1 MNIKVKY
8 LFVCGLLAK
17 ICAIFLSQP
26 DLASNL
32 YLPFL
37 ANSIE
42 SFTLDPWGN
51 WLAQNNDPLAF
62 PYGYAMWLI
71 LLPAA
76 LISHIFSGGLWLAYA
91 STLLIFDFGLLKLLN
106 RLWPERK
113 LAITAVYW
121 CSPVIFIATYLLG
134 YNDIIP
140 ITILILSVLFIKH
153 NKWLWGTLVLAIALS
168 AKLSMILAVPLIM
181 IYYLNKHSSLKK
193 IRGLLYYTTAILL
206 TLAVPLAFNSSL
218 SSMIF
223 NNPEVLKIY
232 SFNIT
237 LAEGLA
243 IYIVPLA
250 YIVLL
255 YFFWQIRRVNL
266 DLLLAFIG
274 ITFLIIV
281 LLTPASPGWFIWCL
295 PLLAQYQARKEAKAI
310 LWTSGFSILY
320 ILLVLI
326 NGQHVDLSLQG
337 QINSPWLL
345 SIIHTAMVSVGLIL
359 IINLYEELINKNVF
373 FKFSKEPLV
382 IGIAGDSGAGKDT
395 LVNHIK
401 DIFGYN
407 SITHISGDD
416 YHLWERKKP
425 MWQVMTHLN
434 PMANNLEK
442 YAKDLIDLCSGRSI
456 ISSHYNHESGKF
468 DKPKKIKGENI
479 IIASGL
485 HALYLPILRES
496 YDLKIFLDI
505 DESLRRFFK
514 IQRDVHERGHSI
526 EKVMASLDARLND
539 FSKFIKPQMH
549 SADLI
554 LKLQPVNQLSLN
566 DTSLPLKKLKLS
578 ITSKSEFNELSI
590 TRTLVGICG
599 LHVEIETEPDHNQ
612 IHLMIEGDC
621 THEDIE
627 MAAKILGPNLYEF
640 LDDAPQWQ
648 AGIAGIMQLVVFCH
662 INQVLSK
669 RRIL

>member
-1 MNIKVKY
+1 MNNKVKY
-8 LFVCGLLAK
+8 LFIFGLLTK
-17 ICAIFLSQP
+17 ICAIIFSQP
-26 DLASNL
+26 DLASKW

-37 ANSIE
+37 ANSLE
-42 SFTLDPWGN
+42 TFSLDPWGN
-51 WLAQNNDPLAF
+51 WLTQNKDSLAF
-62 PYGYAMWLI
+62 PYGYAMWLT

-76 LISHIFSGGLWLAYA
+76 FIGHILGGGLWLAYA
-91 STLLIFDFGLLKLLN
+91 STLLIFDFTLLKLLN
-106 RLWPERK
+106 NLWPERK
-113 LAITAVYW
+113 LAITAIYW

-140 ITILILSVLFIKH
+140 ITILILCVSLIKQ
-153 NKWLWGTLVLAIALS
+153 NRWLLGTLALAIALS
-168 AKLSMILAVPLIM
+168 AKLSMLFAAPFII
-181 IYYLNKHSSLKK
+181 IYYLNKHHSRKK
-193 IRGLLYYTTAILL
+193 IREMLYYLVTVFL
-206 TLAVPLAFNSSL
+206 TLITPFILSSAL

-223 NNPEVLKIY
+223 NNPEMLKIY
-232 SFNIT
+232 SFNVP
-237 LAEGLA
+237 LNEGLA
-243 IYIVPLA
+243 IYIVPLT
-250 YIVLL
+250 YLVLL
-255 YFFWQIRRVNL
+255 YFFWQIRRTNI

-274 ITFLIIV
+274 ITFLVIV
-281 LLTPASPGWFIWCL
+281 LLTPASSGWFIWCL

-326 NGQHVDLSLQG
+326 NGHHLDLSELG
-337 QINSPWLL
+337 QFNSPWVH
-345 SIIHTAMVSVGLIL
+345 SIIHTAMVSVGVIL
-359 IINLYEELINKNVF
+359 IINLYDELINKNVF

-395 LVNHIK
+395 LVKHIK
-401 DIFGYN
+401 DIFGYGA
-407 SITHISGDD
+407 ITHISGDD

-434 PMANNLEK
+434 PMANNLEQ

-468 DKPKKIKGENI
+468 DKPQKIQGKNI

-485 HALYLPILRES
+485 HALYLPILRDS

-505 DESLRRFFK
+505 DENLRRFFK
-514 IQRDVHERGHSI
+514 IQRDVHERGHTI
-526 EKVMASLDARLND
+526 EKVINSLDARHTD
-539 FSKFIKPQMH
+539 FCKFIKPQMH

-554 LKLQPVNQLSLN
+554 LKLQPVNHLSL
-566 DTSLPLKKLKLS
+566 DDLSSPLKKLKLS

-621 THEDIE
+621 THEDIQ
-627 MAAKILGPNLYEF
+627 MAARILGAKLYEF

-648 AGIAGIMQLVVFCH
+648 DGIAGIMQLVVFCH

>member
-1 MNIKVKY
+1 MNNKVKY
-8 LFVCGLLAK
+8 LFIFGLLTK
-17 ICAIFLSQP
+17 ISAIIFSQP
-26 DLASNL
+26 DLASKW

-37 ANSIE
+37 ANSLE
-42 SFTLDPWGN
+42 SFSLDPWGN
-51 WLAQNNDPLAF
+51 WLAQNKDPLAF

-71 LLPAA
+71 LLPAGF
-76 LISHIFSGGLWLAYA
+76 IGHILGSGLWLAYA
-91 STLLIFDFGLLKLLN
+91 TTLLIFDFALLKLLN
-106 RLWPERK
+106 NLWPDRK

-140 ITILILSVLFIKH
+140 ITILILCISLIRQ
-153 NKWLWGTLVLAIALS
+153 NRWPLGALALAIAVS
-168 AKLSMILAVPLIM
+168 AKLSMLLAVPFLI
-181 IYYLNKHSSLKK
+181 IYFLNKHHSRKK
-193 IRGLLYYTTAILL
+193 IRELLYYTVAVFL
-206 TLAVPLAFNSSL
+206 TLATPFILSSEL

-232 SFNIT
+232 SLNIPLT
-237 LAEGLA
+237 EGLA
-243 IYIVPLA
+243 IYIVPLT
-250 YIVLL
+250 YLVLL
-255 YFFWQIRRVNL
+255 YFFWQIRRTNL

-326 NGQHVDLSLQG
+326 NGQHLDLSELG
-337 QINSPWLL
+337 QINSPWVH
-345 SIIHTAMVSVGLIL
+345 SIIHTVMVSVGAIL
-359 IINLYEELINKNVF
+359 IINLYDELINKNVF

-395 LVNHIK
+395 LVKHIK
-401 DIFGYN
+401 DIFGYGA
-407 SITHISGDD
+407 ITHISGDD

-434 PMANNLEK
+434 PMANNLEQ

-468 DKPKKIKGENI
+468 DKPQKIQGKNI

-485 HALYLPILRES
+485 HALYLPILRDS

-505 DESLRRFFK
+505 DEELRRFFK
-514 IQRDVHERGHSI
+514 IQRDVHERGHTI
-526 EKVMASLDARLND
+526 EKVMNSLDARHSD
-539 FSKFIKPQMH
+539 FCKFIKPQMQ

-554 LKLQPVNQLSLN
+554 LKLQPVNHLSL
-566 DTSLPLKKLKLS
+566 DDISSPLKKLKLS

-621 THEDIE
+621 THEDIQ
-627 MAAKILGPNLYEF
+627 MAAKILGGKLYEF
-640 LDDAPQWQ
+640 LDEAPQWQ
-648 AGIAGIMQLVVFCH
+648 DGIAGIMQLVVFCH

>member
-1 MNIKVKY
+1 MNNKVKY
-8 LFVCGLLAK
+8 LFIFGLLAK
-17 ICAIFLSQP
+17 ICAIIFSQP
-26 DLASNL
+26 DLASKW

-37 ANSIE
+37 ANSLE
-42 SFTLDPWGN
+42 SFSLDPWGN
-51 WLAQNNDPLAF
+51 WLAQNKDPLAF
-62 PYGYAMWLI
+62 PYGYAMWLT

-76 LISHIFSGGLWLAYA
+76 FIGHVLGGGLWLAYA
-91 STLLIFDFGLLKLLN
+91 TTLLIFDFALLKLLN
-106 RLWPERK
+106 NLWPERK

-140 ITILILSVLFIKH
+140 ITILILCVSLIKQ
-153 NKWLWGTLVLAIALS
+153 NRWPLGALALAFAIS
-168 AKLSMILAVPLIM
+168 AKLSMLLAVPFLI
-181 IYYLNKHSSLKK
+181 IYYLNKYHSRKK
-193 IRGLLYYTTAILL
+193 IREILYYTLAAIL
-206 TLAVPLAFNSSL
+206 TLATPFILSSEL

-223 NNPEVLKIY
+223 HNPEVSKIY
-232 SFNIT
+232 SFNIP

-243 IYIVPLA
+243 IYIVPLT
-250 YIVLL
+250 YFVLL
-255 YFFWQIRRVNL
+255 YFFWQIRRINL

-310 LWTSGFSILY
+310 FWTSGFSILY

-326 NGQHVDLSLQG
+326 NGHHLDLSELG
-337 QINSPWLL
+337 QINSPWVH
-345 SIIHTAMVSVGLIL
+345 SIIHTAMVSVGAIL
-359 IINLYEELINKNVF
+359 IINLYDELINKNVF

-395 LVNHIK
+395 LVKHIK
-401 DIFGYN
+401 DIFGYGA
-407 SITHISGDD
+407 ITHISGDD

-434 PMANNLEK
+434 PMANNLEQ
-442 YAKDLIDLCSGRSI
+442 YAKDLIDLCSGQSI

-468 DKPKKIKGENI
+468 DKPQKIQGKNI

-485 HALYLPILRES
+485 HALYLPILRDS

-505 DESLRRFFK
+505 DENLRRFFK
-514 IQRDVHERGHSI
+514 IQRDVHERGHTI
-526 EKVMASLDARLND
+526 EKVMNSLDARHSD
-539 FSKFIKPQMH
+539 FCKFIKPQMQ

-554 LKLQPVNQLSLN
+554 LKLQPVNHLSLD
-566 DTSLPLKKLKLS
+566 DTSSPLKKLKLS

-621 THEDIE
+621 THEDIQ
-627 MAAKILGPNLYEF
+627 MAAKILGGKLYEF

-648 AGIAGIMQLVVFCH
+648 DGIAGIMQLVVFCH

>member
-1 MNIKVKY
+1 MGNKVKY
-8 LFVCGLLAK
+8 LFVFGLLAK
-17 ICAIFLSQP
+17 ISAIILSQP
-26 DLASNL
+26 DLVSNW

-37 ANSIE
+37 ANSIDPL
-42 SFTLDPWGN
+42 SIDPWGN
-51 WLAQNNDPLAF
+51 WLSQNKDPLAF

-71 LLPAA
+71 FLPAT
-76 LISHIFSGGLWLAYA
+76 LIGNIFTDGLWLAYS
-91 STLLIFDFGLLKLLN
+91 STLLAFDFGLLKLLN
-106 RLWPERK
+106 HLWPERK
-113 LAITAVYW
+113 LGITAVYW

-140 ITILILSVLFIKH
+140 ITLLILCVFLIKN
-153 NKWLWGTLVLAIALS
+153 NKWLLGTLVLAIALS
-168 AKLSMILAVPLIM
+168 TKLSMILAAPLIM
-181 IYYLNKHSSLKK
+181 IYYLNKHNSIKK
-193 IRGLLYYTTAILL
+193 LRELIYYTSATLLILGI
-206 TLAVPLAFNSSL
+206 PLALNPNLSL
-218 SSMIF
+218 MIF
-223 NNPEVLKIY
+223 NNPEILKIY
-232 SFNIT
+232 SLKIT
-237 LAEGLA
+237 LAKELA
-243 IYIVPLA
+243 IYIVPSA
-250 YIVLL
+250 YLVLL

-274 ITFLIIV
+274 ITFLVIV

-295 PLLAQYQARKEAKAI
+295 PLLAQYQAKKESKAI

-320 ILLVLI
+320 VLLVLI
-326 NGQHVDLSLQG
+326 NGQHLDLLPNE

-345 SIIHTAMVSVGLIL
+345 SIIQTTMVSVGVIL
-359 IINLYEELINKNVF
+359 IINLYDELIYKNVF

-395 LVNHIK
+395 LVKHLK
-401 DIFGYN
+401 DIFGYS

-442 YAKDLIDLCSGRSI
+442 YARDLIDLCSGKAI
-456 ISSHYNHESGKF
+456 ISSHYNHQSGKF
-468 DKPKKIKGENI
+468 EKPQKIKGKNI

-485 HALYLPILRES
+485 HALYLPILREN
-496 YDLKIFLDI
+496 YDLKIYLDI

-539 FSKFIKPQMH
+539 YNKFIKPQMH
-549 SADLI
+549 TADLL
-554 LKLQPVNQLSLN
+554 LKLQPVNQHSLK
-566 DTSLPLKKLKLS
+566 DASLPLKKLKLS

-648 AGIAGIMQLVVFCH
+648 DGIAGIMQLVVFCH

>member
-1 MNIKVKY
+1 
-8 LFVCGLLAK
+8 
-17 ICAIFLSQP
+17 
-26 DLASNL
+26 
-32 YLPFL
+32 
-37 ANSIE
+37 
-42 SFTLDPWGN
+42 
-51 WLAQNNDPLAF
+51 
-62 PYGYAMWLI
+62 
-71 LLPAA
+71 
-76 LISHIFSGGLWLAYA
+76 
-91 STLLIFDFGLLKLLN
+91 
-106 RLWPERK
+106 
-113 LAITAVYW
+113 
-121 CSPVIFIATYLLG
+121 
-134 YNDIIP
+134 
-140 ITILILSVLFIKH
+140 
-153 NKWLWGTLVLAIALS
+153 
-168 AKLSMILAVPLIM
+168 M

-206 TLAVPLAFNSSL
+206 TLAVPLAFNPSL

-416 YHLWERKKP
+416 YHLWERK
-425 MWQVMTHLN
+425 
-434 PMANNLEK
+434 
-442 YAKDLIDLCSGRSI
+442 
-456 ISSHYNHESGKF
+456 
-468 DKPKKIKGENI
+468 
-479 IIASGL
+479 
-485 HALYLPILRES
+485 
-496 YDLKIFLDI
+496 
-505 DESLRRFFK
+505 
-514 IQRDVHERGHSI
+514 
-526 EKVMASLDARLND
+526 
-539 FSKFIKPQMH
+539 
-549 SADLI
+549 I
-554 LKLQPVNQLSLN
+554 LK
-566 DTSLPLKKLKLS
+566 
-578 ITSKSEFNELSI
+578 
-590 TRTLVGICG
+590 
-599 LHVEIETEPDHNQ
+599 
-612 IHLMIEGDC
+612 
-621 THEDIE
+621 
-627 MAAKILGPNLYEF
+627 
-640 LDDAPQWQ
+640 
-648 AGIAGIMQLVVFCH
+648 
-662 INQVLSK
+662 
-669 RRIL
+669 

>member
-8 LFVCGLLAK
+8 LFIFGLLAK
-17 ICAIFLSQP
+17 ICAIVLSQP
-26 DLASNL
+26 DLVSQW

-37 ANSIE
+37 ANSVE
-42 SFTLDPWGN
+42 SFSLDPWES
-51 WLAQNNDPLAF
+51 WLTQNKDPLAF

-76 LISHIFSGGLWLAYA
+76 LISHILISGSWLAYA
-91 STLLIFDFGLLKLLN
+91 ATLLIFDLGLFKLLN

-140 ITILILSVLFIKH
+140 ITILILCVSLIKR
-153 NKWLWGTLVLAIALS
+153 NKWVWGALALAIALS
-168 AKLSMILAVPLIM
+168 VKLSMILAVPFI
-181 IYYLNKHSSLKK
+181 IVYFLNKHDSRKK
-193 IRGLLYYTTAILL
+193 IRELIYYAATIFL
-206 TLAVPLAFNSSL
+206 TLAIPFMLSPEL

-223 NNPEVLKIY
+223 SNPEVLKVY
-232 SFNIT
+232 SLNISLT
-237 LAEGLA
+237 EGLT
-243 IYIVPLA
+243 IYVVPLT
-250 YIVLL
+250 YLVLL
-255 YFFWQIRRVNL
+255 YFFWRIRRINHE
-266 DLLLAFIG
+266 LLLAFIG
-274 ITFLIIV
+274 INFLVIV

-295 PLLAQYQARKEAKAI
+295 PLLAQYQARKEARAI
-310 LWTSGFSILY
+310 FWTSGFSILY

-326 NGQHVDLSLQG
+326 NGQHLDLSELG
-337 QINSPWLL
+337 QINSPWLH
-345 SIIHTAMVSVGLIL
+345 SIIHTAMVSVGVIL
-359 IINLYEELINKNVF
+359 IINLYDELINKNIF

-401 DIFGYN
+401 DIFGHS
-407 SITHISGDD
+407 SISHISGDD

-425 MWQVMTHLN
+425 MWQVITHLN

-442 YAKDLIDLCSGRSI
+442 YAKDLIDLSSGRSV

-468 DKPKKIKGENI
+468 DKPQKIQGKNI

-505 DESLRRFFK
+505 DEQLRRFFK
-514 IQRDVHERGHSI
+514 IQRDVHERGHAI
-526 EKVMASLDARLND
+526 EKVKTSLDERLND
-539 FSKFIKPQMH
+539 FSKFIKPQMQT
-549 SADLI
+549 ADLI
-554 LKLQPVNQLSLN
+554 LKLQPVKHLALD
-566 DTSLPLKKLKLS
+566 DTSCPFKKLKLS

-590 TRTLVGICG
+590 ARTLIGICG

-627 MAAKILGPNLYEF
+627 MAAKILGPKLYEF

-648 AGIAGIMQLVVFCH
+648 NGIAGIMQLVVFCH